1 MINIEKLI
9 INKEEKD
16 EMIILTKFL
25 LKKQKISEQEYRRI
39 IDVIGTYT
47 NN

>member
-1 MINIEKLI
+1 VINIEKLI